1 MGESLFGKLRDLLS
15 RETKSGIGGHKTAT
29 PSSSNLAR
37 IGLAAASTEESAI
50 ENESASVEQ
59 TVAAADQADPLST
72 EVAPVGI
79 EFFAEVPSQECAY
92 EMVTVSRDADNCL
105 SADAQPVANI
115 AWNVSVTLS
124 MEPVPQQI
132 HAVEDL
138 LQTWAEQLGGSA
150 KGWGLSQG
158 QAA

>member
-15 RETKSGIGGHKTAT
+15 RETKSGIGDDKTAT

-37 IGLAAASTEESAI
+37 IGLSAANTGEPVM

-59 TVAAADQADPLST
+59 TVAAADHTYPSST
-72 EVAPVGI
+72 EVSPVGI
-79 EFFAEVPSQECAY
+79 EFFAEVPSQQCAY
-92 EMVTVSRDADNCL
+92 EMVTVSRGADNCL

-138 LQTWAEQLGGSA
+138 FQAWAEQLGGSS

>member
-59 TVAAADQADPLST
+59 TVAAADQADPPST

>member
-15 RETKSGIGGHKTAT
+15 RETKSGIGGHKTT
-29 PSSSNLAR
+29 KPSASNLSR
-37 IGLAAASTEESAI
+37 IGLATASTEEPVF
-50 ENESASVEQ
+50 ENERASAEE
-59 TVAAADQADPLST
+59 TVAAADHADPSSG
-72 EVAPVGI
+72 EIFPVGI
-79 EFFAEVPSQECAY
+79 EFLAEVPSQQSAY
-92 EMVTVSRDADNCL
+92 EMVSVSRGADNCL
-105 SADAQPVANI
+105 SADAQPVDNI
-115 AWNVSVTLS
+115 AWHVSVTLC

-138 LQTWAEQLGGSA
+138 LQTWAEQHGGSS